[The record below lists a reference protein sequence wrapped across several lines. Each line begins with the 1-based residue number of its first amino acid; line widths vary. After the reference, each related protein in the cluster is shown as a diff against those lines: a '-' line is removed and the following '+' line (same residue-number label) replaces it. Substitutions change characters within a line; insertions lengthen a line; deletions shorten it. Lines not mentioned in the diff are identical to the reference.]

1 MVFCFRA
8 YCSNCVC
15 GVALR
20 DRLFLLHAH
29 PVLLI
34 SLLTSHTYCPFL
46 KSCSFPPS
54 TGPLTSIRMFTTS
67 SYQAVLSRV
76 VLQSSLNSSVHIAI
90 PLGAGQSGVRFPV
103 KAKDFFLPSTKLSM
117 SAPRPTQTHSVGTWD
132 FPAEGN
138 GTSQCSCPLEC

>member
-1 MVFCFRA
+1 MDVEAIQFVFCFRA
-8 YCSNCVC
+8 YCSYCVC

-103 KAKDFFLPSTKLSM
+103 KAKDFFFTFYKTVHVGSEANPDSFSGYLGF
-117 SAPRPTQTHSVGTWD
+117 PRRG
-132 FPAEGN
+132 
-138 GTSQCSCPLEC
+138 